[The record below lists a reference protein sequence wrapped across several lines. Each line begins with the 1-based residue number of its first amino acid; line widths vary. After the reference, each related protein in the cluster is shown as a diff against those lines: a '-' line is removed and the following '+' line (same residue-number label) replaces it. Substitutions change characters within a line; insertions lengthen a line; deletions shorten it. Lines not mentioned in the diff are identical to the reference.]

1 MSNKHKKVCRVL
13 SYIERLL
20 ILISTVIGLVSISAF
35 SSLVGI
41 PIGITSSVVGLTLFV
56 VTAEFKKYISQ

>member
-41 PIGITSSVVGLTLFV
+41 PIDITSSVVGLTLFV